1 MENQDLFMPTGQ
13 HLVPSTLPL
22 MGMAGD
28 DMGSQIREGRIEGM
42 ESQPVLVPKKVSTD
56 EIEEIP
62 PDVDPLTSIP
72 RDGGHE
78 QDLTLD
84 IDRNGRLDALTDG
97 LTG

>member
-1 MENQDLFMPTGQ
+1 MPQ
-13 HLVPSTLPL
+13 VDETLPVIL
-22 MGMAGD
+22 GIAGD
-28 DMGSQIREGRIEGM
+28 DMGSKIREGRSGGM
-42 ESQPVLVPKKVSTD
+42 ESQPVIVPLEVSTY

-84 IDRNGRLDALTDG
+84 IDRNGRLD
-97 LTG
+97 